1 MGLKRRRLI
10 ISSVCLGII
19 LCCMSILVLL
29 TKGEEPFKSINQN
42 NTVLMPTDMTE
53 SWYETLKVPIDNP
66 KLIETLN
73 KSQYTTAF
81 YTLGVEGSIFLGR
94 WLLTCQIDDIQPV
107 PYFIELTADVL
118 KMDDNILELKKMK
131 HITIEEERELLDVLI
146 YIRPDELDHLTNEV
160 TLDRTMTLQET
171 KVFTSSTRVFISGV
185 NITGQTTTAD
195 VYLKIEKNQP
205 HLIVKNIV
213 KAEIDTTWIDE
224 GAFKVMN

>member
-1 MGLKRRRLI
+1 M
-10 ISSVCLGII
+10 
-19 LCCMSILVLL
+19 
-29 TKGEEPFKSINQN
+29 
-42 NTVLMPTDMTE
+42 
-53 SWYETLKVPIDNP
+53 
-66 KLIETLN
+66 
-73 KSQYTTAF
+73 
-81 YTLGVEGSIFLGR
+81 
-94 WLLTCQIDDIQPV
+94 TCQIDDIQPV

-171 KVFTSSTRVFISGV
+171 MVFTSSTRVFISGV

>member
-1 MGLKRRRLI
+1 
-10 ISSVCLGII
+10 
-19 LCCMSILVLL
+19 
-29 TKGEEPFKSINQN
+29 
-42 NTVLMPTDMTE
+42 
-53 SWYETLKVPIDNP
+53 
-66 KLIETLN
+66 
-73 KSQYTTAF
+73 
-81 YTLGVEGSIFLGR
+81 
-94 WLLTCQIDDIQPV
+94 
-107 PYFIELTADVL
+107 
-118 KMDDNILELKKMK
+118 MK

-171 KVFTSSTRVFISGV
+171 MVFTSSTRVFISGV

>member
-1 MGLKRRRLI
+1 M
-10 ISSVCLGII
+10 
-19 LCCMSILVLL
+19 
-29 TKGEEPFKSINQN
+29 
-42 NTVLMPTDMTE
+42 
-53 SWYETLKVPIDNP
+53 
-66 KLIETLN
+66 
-73 KSQYTTAF
+73 
-81 YTLGVEGSIFLGR
+81 
-94 WLLTCQIDDIQPV
+94 LTCQIDDIQPV

-171 KVFTSSTRVFISGV
+171 MVFTSSTRVFISGV